1 MAENLLTNHLT
12 PAQKKK
18 KKYQIK
24 RTADN
29 SIIVTSKQRSFTN
42 NMLRKYLGSDKV
54 ATVIWKFGAPPV
66 LDGSLKI
73 QRAATE
79 HAALRANIK
88 ECLEWWTQLIIAV
101 TAHAEN
107 PDLQTQQRLSSL
119 SKEDKLWKEMRRSL
133 LAKLNQDMKNG
144 KRLAEER
151 DSNKRKFA
159 DMEAREQQVLE
170 DWETGKIE
178 KKRKETLV
186 RRSGFQNFQLSQI
199 CSNGFQ

>member
-1 MAENLLTNHLT
+1 MDHYDALLQSTRH
-12 PAQKKK
+12 
-18 KKYQIK
+18 YE
-24 RTADN
+24 RT
-29 SIIVTSKQRSFTN
+29 F
-42 NMLRKYLGSDKV
+42 
-54 ATVIWKFGAPPV
+54 
-66 LDGSLKI
+66 
-73 QRAATE
+73 
-79 HAALRANIK
+79 K

-170 DWETGKIE
+170 LETFLG
-178 KKRKETLV
+178 RG
-186 RRSGFQNFQLSQI
+186 SGSSKSRN
-199 CSNGFQ
+199 